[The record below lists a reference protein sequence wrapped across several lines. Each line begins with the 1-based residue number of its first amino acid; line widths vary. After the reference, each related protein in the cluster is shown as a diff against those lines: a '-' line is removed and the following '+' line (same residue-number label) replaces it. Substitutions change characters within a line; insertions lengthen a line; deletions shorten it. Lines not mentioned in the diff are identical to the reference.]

1 MDEKIINT
9 IALHQMTIKELEEI
23 KKVVEDNTQDD
34 VKFIIQTRHLAA
46 LLDVHIIKRKTQLD
60 ISNYTMNLVL
70 DEAIKQEKEKIDKLI
85 DMEVDTRIAKCRIR
99 E

>member
-85 DMEVDTRIAKCRIR
+85 DMEVDQRIMKRR
-99 E
+99 SE

>member
-23 KKVVEDNTQDD
+23 KKVVENNTQDD
-34 VKFIIQTRHLAA
+34 VKFIIQTRYLAT
-46 LLDVHIIKRKTQLD
+46 LLDAHIIKRKTQLD

-85 DMEVDTRIAKCRIR
+85 DMEVDTRIAKCRIK

>member
-85 DMEVDTRIAKCRIR
+85 DMEVDTRIAKCRIK